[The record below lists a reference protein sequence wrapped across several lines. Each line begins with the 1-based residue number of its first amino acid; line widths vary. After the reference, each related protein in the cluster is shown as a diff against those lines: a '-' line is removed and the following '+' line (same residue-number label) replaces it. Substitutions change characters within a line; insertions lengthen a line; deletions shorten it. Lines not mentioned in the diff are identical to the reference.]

1 MKLVTTKTFYFILSM
16 TFNFDSR
23 RLYDEYILWK
33 KIFLLWNS
41 WTKEFMTVVCFILI
55 YPLFLDCS
63 LPLDPTTS

>member
-33 KIFLLWNS
+33 KNFFIMKFLN
-41 WTKEFMTVVCFILI
+41 
-55 YPLFLDCS
+55 
-63 LPLDPTTS
+63 